1 MKKKKRKNI
10 KTINNNYDLLQLDTK
25 EKTGK
30 KKIIENKNKKS
41 IKKRKRKRKKKE
53 KKRREGTI

>member
-1 MKKKKRKNI
+1 MENI

-41 IKKRKRKRKKKE
+41 IKKEKRKRKRKR
-53 KKRREGTI
+53 KRR